1 MLILIFTTTNLT
13 HVYYVNTNSCKRK
26 NYLRKNKDI
35 IITKPNKGNGVVIL
49 DRKISHNAI
58 QKIISDTSKFE
69 TLNEDQTLTRE
80 TSLQRFLCKLKQ
92 KNFFNEIEFDKLYP
106 SNSAP
111 ARIYRTPKMHKFSA
125 SNSLLNFLR

>member
-1 MLILIFTTTNLT
+1 M
-13 HVYYVNTNSCKRK
+13 
-26 NYLRKNKDI
+26 
-35 IITKPNKGNGVVIL
+35 
-49 DRKISHNAI
+49 
-58 QKIISDTSKFE
+58 
-69 TLNEDQTLTRE
+69 NEDQTLTRE

-111 ARIYRTPKMHKFSA
+111 ARTYRTPKMHKFSA

>member
-1 MLILIFTTTNLT
+1 MLILIFTTANLT

-49 DRKISHNAI
+49 DRKIYHNAI

-69 TLNEDQTLTRE
+69 KLNEDQTLTRE
-80 TSLQRFLCKLKQ
+80 ASLRFLRKLKQ

-111 ARIYRTPKMHKFSA
+111 ARIYRTPKMHKFST
-125 SNSLLNFLR
+125 SNSLLNFLG

>member
-49 DRKISHNAI
+49 DRKIYHNAI

-69 TLNEDQTLTRE
+69 KLNEDQTLTRE
-80 TSLQRFLCKLKQ
+80 ASLRFLRKLKQ

-111 ARIYRTPKMHKFSA
+111 ARIYRTPKMHKFST
-125 SNSLLNFLR
+125 SNSLLNFLG

>member
-35 IITKPNKGNGVVIL
+35 IIAKPNKGNGVVIL
-49 DRKISHNAI
+49 DRKNYHNAI

-69 TLNEDQTLTRE
+69 KLNEDQTLTRE
-80 TSLQRFLCKLKQ
+80 ASLRFLRKLKQ
-92 KNFFNEIEFDKLYP
+92 KNFFDEIEFDKLYP